1 MASRPY
7 FFYYLRNPKFK
18 QVVFSSTLFL
28 FYFLPLF
35 LLVYHVVPKLLKNW
49 VIFFFSI
56 LFYTWGAPVFVFIL
70 LGTSFM
76 DFLFVREIHRSTEAR
91 KRKVLLILSLTVNLG
106 LLAYFKYSN
115 FFIGN
120 ANALL
125 ESFGLR
131 EITWTKVIMPIG
143 ISFFTFESITYTVDV
158 YRGKHAPLSN
168 MKDYLLYLLAFPK
181 LIAGPIVRFQ
191 EIADEVIERKENI
204 DEKLIGFYRF
214 SIGLAKKVLI
224 ANVMAEQA
232 KIIFES
238 DFHQL
243 SASTAWIGILA
254 YTMQIYFD
262 FSGYSDM
269 AIGLGKIMGFH
280 FPENFNSPYSSKSI
294 TEFWRRWHMTL
305 GNFMRDYLYI
315 PLGGNRVSSKSRL
328 YFNLALVFI
337 LSGFWHGA
345 SWNFVVWGA
354 FHGTFL
360 ILDRIFLVK
369 LLNRLGSVISIA
381 ITFFIVMLGWV
392 IFHIE
397 DDMGQV
403 WLYFD
408 RLFDFSFDTHF
419 RTLQNFWPL
428 FVVAAFFSFLP
439 ALSIGKKMQDFV
451 YNRNSYSLTTNGM
464 FLLVTVSLFLLSA
477 SAVTSS
483 GFNPFIYFR
492 F

>member
-1 MASRPY
+1 M
-7 FFYYLRNPKFK
+7 
-18 QVVFSSTLFL
+18 VFSSTLFL

-76 DFLFVREIHRSTEAR
+76 DFLFVREIHRSSEVR
-91 KRKVLLILSLTVNLG
+91 KRKILLILSLTVNLG

-120 ANALL
+120 TNALL
-125 ESFGLR
+125 ESFGLK

-214 SIGLAKKVLI
+214 SIGLAKKVLV

-280 FPENFNSPYSSKSI
+280 FPENFNSPYSSRSI

-381 ITFFIVMLGWV
+381 ITFFIVMMGWV

-403 WLYFD
+403 WLYFS
-408 RLFDFSFDTHF
+408 RLFDFSFDGHF
-419 RTLQNFWPL
+419 STLQNFWPL
-428 FVVAAFFSFLP
+428 FAVAAFFSFFP
-439 ALSIGKKMQDFV
+439 ALPIGKKIQDFV
-451 YNRNSYSLTTNGM
+451 YNRNSYSLTSNGM
-464 FLLVTVSLFLLSA
+464 FLVITVALFLLSA

>member
-1 MASRPY
+1 M
-7 FFYYLRNPKFK
+7 
-18 QVVFSSTLFL
+18 VFSSTLFL

-35 LLVYHVVPKLLKNW
+35 LLVYHVVPKSLKNW
-49 VIFFFSI
+49 TIFFFSI

-76 DFLFVREIHRSTEAR
+76 DFLLVRTIYRSPDAR
-91 KRKVLLILSLTVNLG
+91 KKKILLILSLAVNLG

-115 FFIGN
+115 FFVGN

-125 ESFGLR
+125 ESFGLK

-158 YRGKHAPLSN
+158 YRGKHAPLDN
-168 MKDYLLYLLAFPK
+168 LKDYLLYLLAFPK

-191 EIADEVIERKENI
+191 EIADEVIERREHI

-214 SIGLAKKVLI
+214 TLGLAKKVLI

-232 KIIFES
+232 KVIFS
-238 DFHQL
+238 TDFHLL
-243 SASTAWIGILA
+243 STSTAWIGILA

-315 PLGGNRVSSKSRL
+315 PLGGNRVSTKSRL

-354 FHGTFL
+354 FHGLFL

-369 LLNRLGSVISIA
+369 LLNRLGSIVSIA
-381 ITFFIVMLGWV
+381 FTFLVVMMGWV

-397 DDMGQV
+397 DDMSQV
-403 WLYFD
+403 WLYFE
-408 RLFDFSFDTHF
+408 RLFGFNGDAAFI
-419 RTLQNFWPL
+419 TLPEFWPV

-439 ALSIGKKMQDFV
+439 ALSIGKKMQEFV
-451 YNRNSYSLTTNGM
+451 YNRHSYSLRANG
-464 FLLVTVSLFLLSA
+464 LFLFATIVLFVMSA
-477 SAVTSS
+477 SSVISS
-483 GFNPFIYFR
+483 GFNPFIYYR

>member
-1 MASRPY
+1 M
-7 FFYYLRNPKFK
+7 
-18 QVVFSSTLFL
+18 VFSSALFL

-35 LLVYHVVPKLLKNW
+35 LLVYHVVPKVLKNW

-70 LGTSFM
+70 LGTSFL
-76 DFLFVREIHRSTEAR
+76 DFLLVRTIHRSEAPMQR
-91 KRKVLLILSLTVNLG
+91 KILLILSLTINLG

-115 FFIGN
+115 FFVEN
-120 ANALL
+120 ASALL
-125 ESFGLR
+125 QSFGFR
-131 EITWTKVIMPIG
+131 ELEWTKVIMPIG

-158 YRGKHAPLSN
+158 YRGKHAPLGN

-204 DEKLIGFYRF
+204 DEKWIGFYRF
-214 SIGLAKKVLI
+214 TLGLAKKVLV

-232 KIIFES
+232 ELIFGN
-238 DFHQL
+238 DFSHI

-280 FPENFNSPYSSKSI
+280 FPENFNSPYSSRSI

-315 PLGGNRVSSKSRL
+315 PLGGNRVATKSRL

-360 ILDRIFLVK
+360 ILDRIFLLS
-369 LLNRLGSVISIA
+369 LLNRLGGFLSVA
-381 ITFFIVMLGWV
+381 ITFFIVMMGWV
-392 IFHIE
+392 IFKIE
-397 DDMGQV
+397 GDLSLV
-403 WLYFD
+403 WRYFG
-408 RLFDFSFDTHF
+408 RLFDFSWDSSF
-419 RTLQNFWPL
+419 RTIPDFWPIACIAL
-428 FVVAAFFSFLP
+428 FFSFLP
-439 ALSIGKKMQDFV
+439 ALRAGKKLQDFV
-451 YNRNSYSLTTNGM
+451 YNRNTYSLSMNG
-464 FLLVTVSLFLLSA
+464 LFLLLTIVLFMLSV
-477 SAVTSS
+477 SSVTSS

>member
-1 MASRPY
+1 M
-7 FFYYLRNPKFK
+7 
-18 QVVFSSTLFL
+18 VFSSAIFL
-28 FYFLPLF
+28 FYFLPFF
-35 LLVYHVVPKLLKNW
+35 LLVYHVVPKAMKNW
-49 VIFFFSI
+49 VIFIFSI
-56 LFYTWGAPVFVFIL
+56 LFYTWGAPVFVFML
-70 LGTSFM
+70 LGTSLL
-76 DFLFVREIHRSTEAR
+76 DFLLVRTIHRSETVR
-91 KRKVLLILSLTVNLG
+91 KKRILLILSLTVNLG

-115 FFIGN
+115 FFIEN
-120 ANALL
+120 TNVFLN
-125 ESFGLR
+125 GLGFN

-143 ISFFTFESITYTVDV
+143 ISFFTFESITYTMDV
-158 YRGKHAPLSN
+158 YRGKHAPLKN
-168 MKDYLLYLLAFPK
+168 LKDYLLYLLAFPK

-214 SIGLAKKVLI
+214 CIGLGKKVLI
-224 ANVMAEQA
+224 ANVMAEQVRE
-232 KIIFES
+232 IFTS
-238 DFHQL
+238 DIAHM
-243 SASTAWIGILA
+243 STATAWIGILA

-315 PLGGNRVSSKSRL
+315 PLGGNRVSSKYRL

-345 SWNFVVWGA
+345 SWNFIIWGA

-360 ILDRIFLVK
+360 ILDRIFLLKVLNK
-369 LLNRLGSVISIA
+369 LGAFVA
-381 ITFFIVMLGWV
+381 IPFTFLVVMIGWV
-392 IFHIE
+392 IFSIE
-397 DDMGQV
+397 DLGKMGMY
-403 WLYFD
+403 LGK
-408 RLFDFSFDTHF
+408 LFEFSSGT
-419 RTLQNFWPL
+419 NAVMIPSFWPILVIALL
-428 FVVAAFFSFLP
+428 FAFLP
-439 ALSIGKKMQDFV
+439 AFSVGQRMQHFV
-451 YNRNSYSLTTNGM
+451 FDRNKYSMRVHGS
-464 FLLVTVSLFLLSA
+464 FLLLAVILFIFSS
-477 SAVTSS
+477 SAVVSS

>member
-1 MASRPY
+1 M
-7 FFYYLRNPKFK
+7 
-18 QVVFSSTLFL
+18 VFSSAIFL
-28 FYFLPLF
+28 FYFLPFF
-35 LLVYHVVPKLLKNW
+35 LLVYHAVPKVMKNW
-49 VIFFFSI
+49 VIFTFSI

-70 LGTSFM
+70 LGTSLL
-76 DFLFVREIHRSTEAR
+76 DFLLVRTIYRSETIR
-91 KRKVLLILSLTVNLG
+91 KKRILLILSLSVNLG

-115 FFIGN
+115 FFVEN
-120 ANALL
+120 TNVFLNALGF
-125 ESFGLR
+125 SQ
-131 EITWTKVIMPIG
+131 IAWTKVVMPIG

-158 YRGKHAPLSN
+158 YRGKHAPLKSL
-168 MKDYLLYLLAFPK
+168 KDYLLYLLAFPK

-214 SIGLAKKVLI
+214 CIGLGKKVLI
-224 ANVMAEQA
+224 ANVMARQVQE
-232 KIIFES
+232 IFQGDLAHMS
-238 DFHQL
+238 T
-243 SASTAWIGILA
+243 ATAWIGILA

-280 FPENFNSPYSSKSI
+280 FPENFNAPYSSKSI

-315 PLGGNRVSSKSRL
+315 PLGGNRVSSKYRL

-345 SWNFVVWGA
+345 SWNFIIWGA

-360 ILDRIFLVK
+360 ILDRIFLLKVLNK
-369 LLNRLGSVISIA
+369 LGAIA
-381 ITFFIVMLGWV
+381 AIPFTFVVVMIGWV
-392 IFHIE
+392 IFSIE
-397 DDMGQV
+397 DLGKMTEY
-403 WLYFD
+403 LSK
-408 RLFDFSFDTHF
+408 LFAFTPGTDVMVLTDFWSILFIASFF
-419 RTLQNFWPL
+419 
-428 FVVAAFFSFLP
+428 AFLP
-439 ALSIGKKMQDFV
+439 AFRIGQRVQQVIFD
-451 YNRNSYSLTTNGM
+451 RNTYAMRTHGI
-464 FLLVTVSLFLLSA
+464 FLLLAVILFVFSA
-477 SAVTSS
+477 SSVVSS

>member
-1 MASRPY
+1 M
-7 FFYYLRNPKFK
+7 
-18 QVVFSSTLFL
+18 VFSSAIFL
-28 FYFLPLF
+28 FYFLPFF
-35 LLVYHVVPKLLKNW
+35 LLVYHVVPKAMKNW
-49 VIFFFSI
+49 VIFIFSI
-56 LFYTWGAPVFVFIL
+56 LFYTWGAPVFVFML
-70 LGTSFM
+70 LGTSLL
-76 DFLFVREIHRSTEAR
+76 DFLLVRTIHRSETTR
-91 KRKVLLILSLTVNLG
+91 KKRILLILSLTVNLG

-115 FFIGN
+115 FFIEN
-120 ANALL
+120 TNVFLN
-125 ESFGLR
+125 GLGFN

-143 ISFFTFESITYTVDV
+143 ISFFTFESITYTMDV
-158 YRGKHAPLSN
+158 YRGKHAPLKN
-168 MKDYLLYLLAFPK
+168 LKDYLLYLLAFPK

-214 SIGLAKKVLI
+214 CIGLGKKVLI
-224 ANVMAEQA
+224 ANVMAEQVRE
-232 KIIFES
+232 IFTS
-238 DFHQL
+238 DIAHM
-243 SASTAWIGILA
+243 STATAWIGILA

-315 PLGGNRVSSKSRL
+315 PLGGNRVSSKYRL

-345 SWNFVVWGA
+345 SWNFIIWGA

-360 ILDRIFLVK
+360 ILDRIFLLKVLNK
-369 LLNRLGSVISIA
+369 LGAFVA
-381 ITFFIVMLGWV
+381 IPFTFLVVMIGWV
-392 IFHIE
+392 IFSIE
-397 DDMGQV
+397 DLGKMGMY
-403 WLYFD
+403 LGK
-408 RLFDFSFDTHF
+408 LFEFSSGT
-419 RTLQNFWPL
+419 NAVMIPSFWPILVIALL
-428 FVVAAFFSFLP
+428 FAFLP
-439 ALSIGKKMQDFV
+439 AFSVGQRMQHFV
-451 YNRNSYSLTTNGM
+451 FDRNKYSMRVHGS
-464 FLLVTVSLFLLSA
+464 FLLLAVILFIFSS
-477 SAVTSS
+477 SAVVSS

>member
-1 MASRPY
+1 M
-7 FFYYLRNPKFK
+7 
-18 QVVFSSTLFL
+18 VFSSTLFL

-76 DFLFVREIHRSTEAR
+76 DFMFVREIHRSSEAR
-91 KRKVLLILSLTVNLG
+91 KRKILLILSLTVNLG

-125 ESFGLR
+125 ESFGLK

-214 SIGLAKKVLI
+214 SIGLAKKVLV

-280 FPENFNSPYSSKSI
+280 FPENFNSPYSSRSI

-381 ITFFIVMLGWV
+381 FTFFIVMMGWV

-397 DDMGQV
+397 DDMERV
-403 WLYFD
+403 WLYFE
-408 RLFDFSFDTHF
+408 RLFDFSFDGHF
-419 RTLQNFWPL
+419 KALQNFWPL
-428 FVVAAFFSFLP
+428 FTIAAFFSFLP

-451 YNRNSYSLTTNGM
+451 YNRNTYSLTANGL
-464 FLLVTVSLFLLSA
+464 FLMITLALFLLSA

>member
-1 MASRPY
+1 
-7 FFYYLRNPKFK
+7 
-18 QVVFSSTLFL
+18 VVFSSTLFL

-35 LLVYHVVPKLLKNW
+35 LLVYHVVPKGLKNW
-49 VIFFFSI
+49 VIFGFSI

-76 DFLFVREIHRSTEAR
+76 DFLLVRAIHRSNEAR
-91 KRKVLLILSLTVNLG
+91 KKRRLLIISLAVNLG

-115 FFIGN
+115 FFVEN
-120 ANALL
+120 ANVLL
-125 ESFGLR
+125 QNFGLNPVA
-131 EITWTKVIMPIG
+131 WTKVIMPIG

-168 MKDYLLYLLAFPK
+168 LKDYLLYLLAFPK
-181 LIAGPIVRFQ
+181 LIAGPIVRFR
-191 EIADEVIERKENI
+191 EIADEVLERRESI

-224 ANVMAEQA
+224 SNVMAEQV
-232 KIIFES
+232 KVIFES

-328 YFNLALVFI
+328 YFNLAVVFI

-345 SWNFVVWGA
+345 YWNYVVWGA
-354 FHGTFL
+354 FHGSFL

-369 LLNRLGSVISIA
+369 LLNRLGSVASIA
-381 ITFFIVMLGWV
+381 ITFFIVMMGWV
-392 IFHIE
+392 IFKIE
-397 DDMGQV
+397 DNMSQV
-403 WLYFD
+403 WLYFE
-408 RLFDFSFDTHF
+408 RLFDFSWDAAFVV
-419 RTLQNFWPL
+419 LPAFWPVL
-428 FVVAAFFSFLP
+428 LIAIFFSFFP
-439 ALSIGKKMQDFV
+439 ALSVGKKMQDFV
-451 YNRNSYSLTTNGM
+451 YNRNSYSLSANGF
-464 FLLVTVSLFLLSA
+464 FLLVTIVLFMMSA
-477 SAVTSS
+477 SSVITS

>member
-1 MASRPY
+1 M
-7 FFYYLRNPKFK
+7 
-18 QVVFSSTLFL
+18 VFSSALFL
-28 FYFLPLF
+28 FYFLPFF
-35 LLVYHVVPKLLKNW
+35 LLVYHVVPKSLKNW

-70 LGTSFM
+70 LGTSFL
-76 DFLFVREIHRSTEAR
+76 DFLLVRTIHQSQDAKRR
-91 KRKVLLILSLTVNLG
+91 KLLLIISLTINLG

-115 FFIGN
+115 FFVGN

-125 ESFGLR
+125 ESFGLK
-131 EITWTKVIMPIG
+131 EVTWTKVIMPIG

-158 YRGKHAPLSN
+158 YRGKHAPLQKL
-168 MKDYLLYLLAFPK
+168 KDYLLYLLAFPK

-232 KIIFES
+232 KVIFDS

-315 PLGGNRVSSKSRL
+315 PLGGNRVSSKTRL

-345 SWNFVVWGA
+345 SWNFIVWGA

-369 LLNRLGSVISIA
+369 LLNRLGSMVSIA
-381 ITFFIVMLGWV
+381 ITFVIVMMGWV

-397 DDMGQV
+397 NDLSKVG
-403 WLYFD
+403 LYFE
-408 RLFDFSFDTHF
+408 RLFDFSWDEAFIA
-419 RTLQNFWPL
+419 LPNFWPL
-428 FVVAAFFSFLP
+428 LFVAAFFSFLS
-439 ALSIGKKMQDFV
+439 AFKKGKQLQDFV
-451 YNRNSYSLTTNGM
+451 FGRNAYSLTTHGL
-464 FLLVTVSLFLLSA
+464 FLLVTICLFVISA
-477 SAVTSS
+477 SSVISS
-483 GFNPFIYFR
+483 GFNPFIYYR

>member
-1 MASRPY
+1 M
-7 FFYYLRNPKFK
+7 
-18 QVVFSSTLFL
+18 VFSSAIFL
-28 FYFLPLF
+28 FYFLPFF
-35 LLVYHVVPKLLKNW
+35 LLVYHVVPKAMKNW
-49 VIFFFSI
+49 VIFIFSI
-56 LFYTWGAPVFVFIL
+56 LFYTWGAPVFVFML
-70 LGTSFM
+70 LGTSLL
-76 DFLFVREIHRSTEAR
+76 DFLLVRTIHRSETVR
-91 KRKVLLILSLTVNLG
+91 KKRILLILSLTVNLG

-115 FFIGN
+115 FFIENTNVFLNSLGFN
-120 ANALL
+120 
-125 ESFGLR
+125 

-143 ISFFTFESITYTVDV
+143 ISFFTFESITYTMDV
-158 YRGKHAPLSN
+158 YRGKHAPLKN
-168 MKDYLLYLLAFPK
+168 LKDYLLYLLAFPK

-214 SIGLAKKVLI
+214 CIGLGKKVLI
-224 ANVMAEQA
+224 ANVMAEQVRE
-232 KIIFES
+232 IFTS
-238 DFHQL
+238 DIAHM
-243 SASTAWIGILA
+243 STATAWIGTLA

-315 PLGGNRVSSKSRL
+315 PLGGNRVSSKYRL

-345 SWNFVVWGA
+345 SWNFIIWGA

-360 ILDRIFLVK
+360 ILDRIFLLKVLNK
-369 LLNRLGSVISIA
+369 LGPLVA
-381 ITFFIVMLGWV
+381 IPFTFLVVMIGWV
-392 IFHIE
+392 IFSIE
-397 DDMGQV
+397 DLGKMGMY
-403 WLYFD
+403 LGK
-408 RLFDFSFDTHF
+408 LFEFSSGT
-419 RTLQNFWPL
+419 NAVMIPSFWPILVIALL
-428 FVVAAFFSFLP
+428 FAFLP
-439 ALSIGKKMQDFV
+439 AFSVGQRMQHFV
-451 YNRNSYSLTTNGM
+451 FDRNKYSMRVHGS
-464 FLLVTVSLFLLSA
+464 FLLLAVILFIFSS
-477 SAVTSS
+477 SAVVSS

>member
-1 MASRPY
+1 M
-7 FFYYLRNPKFK
+7 
-18 QVVFSSTLFL
+18 VFSSAIFL
-28 FYFLPLF
+28 FYFLPFF
-35 LLVYHVVPKLLKNW
+35 LLVYHVVPKAMKNW
-49 VIFFFSI
+49 VIFIFSI
-56 LFYTWGAPVFVFIL
+56 LFYTWGAPVFVFML
-70 LGTSFM
+70 LGTSLL
-76 DFLFVREIHRSTEAR
+76 DFLLVRTIHRSETVR
-91 KRKVLLILSLTVNLG
+91 KKRILLILSLTVNLG

-115 FFIGN
+115 FFIENTNVFLNSLGFN
-120 ANALL
+120 
-125 ESFGLR
+125 

-143 ISFFTFESITYTVDV
+143 ISFFTFESITYTMDV
-158 YRGKHAPLSN
+158 YRGKHAPLKN
-168 MKDYLLYLLAFPK
+168 LKDYLLYLLAFPK

-214 SIGLAKKVLI
+214 CIGLGKKVLI
-224 ANVMAEQA
+224 ANVMAEQVRE
-232 KIIFES
+232 IFTS
-238 DFHQL
+238 DIAHM
-243 SASTAWIGILA
+243 STATAWIGTLA

-315 PLGGNRVSSKSRL
+315 PLGGNRVSSKYRL

-345 SWNFVVWGA
+345 SWNFIIWGA

-360 ILDRIFLVK
+360 ILDRIFLLKVLNK
-369 LLNRLGSVISIA
+369 LGPLVA
-381 ITFFIVMLGWV
+381 IPFTFLVVMIGWV
-392 IFHIE
+392 IFSIE
-397 DDMGQV
+397 DLGKMGV
-403 WLYFD
+403 YLGK
-408 RLFDFSFDTHF
+408 LFEFSSGT
-419 RTLQNFWPL
+419 NAVMIPSFWPILVIALL
-428 FVVAAFFSFLP
+428 FAFLP
-439 ALSIGKKMQDFV
+439 AFSVGQRMQHFV
-451 YNRNSYSLTTNGM
+451 FDRNKYSMRVHGS
-464 FLLVTVSLFLLSA
+464 FLLLAVILFIFSS
-477 SAVTSS
+477 SAVVSS

>member
-1 MASRPY
+1 M
-7 FFYYLRNPKFK
+7 
-18 QVVFSSTLFL
+18 VFSSTLFL
-28 FYFLPLF
+28 FYFLPFF
-35 LLVYHVVPKLLKNW
+35 LLVYHVVPKSLKNW

-70 LGTSFM
+70 LGTSFL
-76 DFLFVREIHRSTEAR
+76 DFLLVRTIHRSNEAR
-91 KRKVLLILSLTVNLG
+91 KKKILLIISLTINLG

-115 FFIGN
+115 FFVGN
-120 ANALL
+120 ANSLL
-125 ESFGLR
+125 ESFGLK
-131 EITWTKVIMPIG
+131 EVTWTKVIMPIG

-158 YRGKHAPLSN
+158 YRGKHAPLKN
-168 MKDYLLYLLAFPK
+168 LKDYLLYLLAFPK

-232 KIIFES
+232 KVIFDT
-238 DFHQL
+238 DFHLL

-315 PLGGNRVSSKSRL
+315 PLGGNRVSSKMRL
-328 YFNLALVFI
+328 YLNLALVFI

-345 SWNFVVWGA
+345 SWNFIVWGA

-369 LLNRLGSVISIA
+369 LLNRLGSVLSIA
-381 ITFFIVMLGWV
+381 ITFIIVMMGWV

-397 DDMGQV
+397 NDLSQV
-403 WLYFD
+403 GLYFE
-408 RLFDFSFDTHF
+408 RLFDFSWDSTFI
-419 RTLQNFWPL
+419 TLSNFWPL
-428 FVVAAFFSFLP
+428 LFVAAFFSFLS
-439 ALSIGKKMQDFV
+439 AFKAGKQIQDFV
-451 YNRNSYSLTTNGM
+451 YGRNSYSLINHG
-464 FLLVTVSLFLLSA
+464 LFLLATICLFVLSA
-477 SAVTSS
+477 SSVISS
-483 GFNPFIYFR
+483 GFNPFIYYR

>member
-1 MASRPY
+1 M
-7 FFYYLRNPKFK
+7 
-18 QVVFSSTLFL
+18 VFSSTLFL

-35 LLVYHVVPKLLKNW
+35 LLVYHLVPKNLKNW

-56 LFYTWGAPVFVFIL
+56 LFYAWGAPVFVFIL
-70 LGTSFM
+70 LGTSFT
-76 DFLFVREIHRSTEAR
+76 DFMLVREIHRSSDVRRR
-91 KRKVLLILSLTVNLG
+91 KILLIISLIINLG

-120 ANALL
+120 ANELL
-125 ESFGLR
+125 ANFGLH
-131 EITWTKVIMPIG
+131 EISWTKVILPIG
-143 ISFFTFESITYTVDV
+143 ISFFIFEAITYTVDV

-168 MKDYLLYLLAFPK
+168 LKDYLLYLLAFPK

-191 EIADEVIERKENI
+191 EIADEVLERKENI

-232 KIIFES
+232 TVIFDS

-243 SASTAWIGILA
+243 STTTAWIGILA

-280 FPENFNSPYSSKSI
+280 FPENFNSPYTSKSI

-305 GNFMRDYLYI
+305 GNFMRDYVYI

-345 SWNFVVWGA
+345 SWNFVLWGA
-354 FHGTFL
+354 FHGVFL

-369 LLNRLGSVISIA
+369 LLNKLGSFISVGM
-381 ITFFIVMLGWV
+381 TFFLVMMGWV
-392 IFHIE
+392 IFRIE
-397 DDMGQV
+397 GDVSQI
-403 WLYFD
+403 WLYFT
-408 RLFDFSFDTHF
+408 RLFTISLDDVFVV
-419 RTLQNFWPL
+419 LPNFWPV
-428 FVVAAFFSFLP
+428 FIIAVFFSFVAIFP
-439 ALSIGKKMQDFV
+439 FGQKTQDFV
-451 YNRNSYSLTTNGM
+451 FNRNRYSLSINAAFIILTGI
-464 FLLVTVSLFLLSA
+464 LFLLSA
-477 SAVTSS
+477 SSVTSS